1 MTTTMKCTI
10 SALSGLIVGGGVAT
24 LVTKSIYEKKAQAE
38 IMEARNTFR
47 ALSQEKYKGLKLRLD
62 GLEYAIDTVLDK
74 ETCEKVLEVANNV
87 INEED
92 LEEDEDGHIKRVLKP
107 PRKSKDEYEK
117 IVLGV
122 GYASPDGWTKKI
134 DPRPDPYFDEDGN
147 MILDPN
153 EGFEYVIPTP
163 STNTPYLITEEE
175 FYNGDQN
182 FDKRTIYYYEGD
194 DTLCDEG
201 EEVMD
206 IDTFVGGES
215 LEVIDR
221 VVYVRN
227 ERYGVDYEII
237 KMEGAYAE
245 ICLGYNLD
253 DAYPDGIPKRR
264 RMEDDDE

>member
-24 LVTKSIYEKKAQAE
+24 LVTKNIFEKKAQAE

-47 ALSQEKYKGLKLRLD
+47 TLSQEKYKGLKLRLD

-74 ETCEKVLEVANNV
+74 ETCEKVLETANNV

-107 PRKSKDEYEK
+107 PRKAKDDEYEK

-122 GYASPDGWTKKI
+122 GYASPEGWAKEI
-134 DPRPDPYFDEDGN
+134 RPEPIPEILLPRDPDDP
-147 MILDPN
+147 
-153 EGFEYVIPTP
+153 FEYTIRVP
-163 STNTPYLITEEE
+163 SNNAPYLITEEE

-245 ICLGYNLD
+245 VCLGYNLD

-264 RMEDDDE
+264 KREEDDE